1 MLLNRIA
8 NGAGATDS
16 NDPEVSSVYF
26 FSIIYFL
33 QIERIKDDIASE
45 LAYLEELITLYPQET
60 LTKKQYEILSKI
72 IREINS
78 NIINA
83 ENIAA
88 ESVLEMAVIKN
99 EYDNFMNNEE
109 AVQDFVVD
117 TLEIKR

>member
-1 MLLNRIA
+1 MIQRSVHFTLSQLLF
-8 NGAGATDS
+8 
-16 NDPEVSSVYF
+16 V
-26 FSIIYFL
+26 L

-45 LAYLEELITLYPQET
+45 LAYLEELINLYPQET
-60 LTKKQYEILSKI
+60 LTKKQYEILSEI

-99 EYDNFMNNEE
+99 EFDDFINNEE
-109 AVQDFVVD
+109 AVQDFVID

>member
-1 MLLNRIA
+1 MIPRSLQ
-8 NGAGATDS
+8 
-16 NDPEVSSVYF
+16 F
-26 FSIIYFL
+26 FILTLFNFL

-45 LAYLEELITLYPQET
+45 LGYLEELITLYPPET
-60 LTKKQYEILSKI
+60 LTKKQYEILAEI

-99 EYDNFMNNEE
+99 EFDDFMKNEE
-109 AVQDFVVD
+109 EVEDFVD
-117 TLEIKR
+117 ETLEIKR

>member
-1 MLLNRIA
+1 L
-8 NGAGATDS
+8 
-16 NDPEVSSVYF
+16 
-26 FSIIYFL
+26 
-33 QIERIKDDIASE
+33 SE
-45 LAYLEELITLYPQET
+45 
-60 LTKKQYEILSKI
+60 I

-99 EYDNFMNNEE
+99 EFDDFMNNEE
-109 AVQDFVVD
+109 AVQEFVVD